1 MSGHNSEEAACP
13 GLLITAKHAPATR
26 HARRHRHVK
35 RRAEN
40 NLGTRTDYC
49 CRHKRRP
56 HVPASCARAASPACA
71 VHVHYHGCTLEYPHW
86 SAMHLGLHEWAEA
99 NEIMVLHPRVRWIE
113 SGPLANYG
121 CWDWEGSTGA
131 GFDTHEGLQ
140 LRTVINMLEAIGR
153 LGVAQFVE
161 RYQVV
166 S

>member
-1 MSGHNSEEAACP
+1 VNQRGFIPRGTIVIHGTEMDTVVASQLDDTA
-13 GLLITAKHAPATR
+13 LL
-26 HARRHRHVK
+26 
-35 RRAEN
+35 
-40 NLGTRTDYC
+40 Y
-49 CRHKRRP
+49 
-56 HVPASCARAASPACA
+56 VPASCARAGSQACA

-153 LGVAQFVE
+153 LGGAQFVE